1 MKRFALFVGAA
12 VIAAGA
18 AGAASAQGILDQI
31 FGGYGQQRGGA
42 SITLWSEPGF
52 RGESRTVYGS
62 AEELGRLDFND
73 RARSVQAS
81 GPLLLCEDN
90 FFRGRCERAG
100 GSIPDLSRFGLDGRL
115 SSLRIDGG
123 GGYGGYPQ
131 GGYPSGGYGDQ
142 GYPGQGYGGQG
153 YPYPGYGQPGRGY
166 GNVRRDGVEGR
177 TAVFFPR
184 PSIEGRPLAA
194 RGQQSADQF
203 CRAAGHNGSI
213 YYSQGERE
221 RAAIDVDGRTVDAA
235 VLRDV
240 LCRR

>member
-1 MKRFALFVGAA
+1 MKRLAMFVGAA
-12 VIAAGA
+12 TIAAGA

-31 FGGYGQQRGGA
+31 FGGFGQPRSSG

-52 RGESRTVYGS
+52 RGEALTIYGS
-62 AEELGRLDFND
+62 DEELGRRNFND
-73 RARSVQAS
+73 RARSVQAN

-90 FFRGRCERAG
+90 FFRGRCQRTN
-100 GSIPDLSRFGLDGRL
+100 GSIPDLRQFGLEGRL
-115 SSLRIDGG
+115 SSVRVEDGAYG
-123 GGYGGYPQ
+123 GGYGDGGYGQ
-131 GGYPSGGYGDQ
+131 GGYGQGGYGQ
-142 GYPGQGYGGQG
+142 GGYGQGGYGGD
-153 YPYPGYGQPGRGY
+153 GYGQ
-166 GNVRRDGVEGR
+166 VRRDGVEGR

-184 PSIEGRPLAA
+184 PSVQGRALAA

-203 CRAAGHNGSI
+203 CRAAGHQGSI

-221 RAAIDVDGRTVDAA
+221 RAAIDVNGRSVDAP